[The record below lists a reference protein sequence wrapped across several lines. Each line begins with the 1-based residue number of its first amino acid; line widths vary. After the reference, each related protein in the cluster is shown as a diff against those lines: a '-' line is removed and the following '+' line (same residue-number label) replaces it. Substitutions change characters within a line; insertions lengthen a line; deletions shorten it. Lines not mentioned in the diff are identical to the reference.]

1 MKKAEVDEDVLWAVH
16 EYLNVFGDIE
26 SLKVLR
32 TWLKEEK
39 HIIIKPW
46 KLRNCLF
53 AKMRLRYK
61 RIEPIS
67 W

>member
-1 MKKAEVDEDVLWAVH
+1 MEKDAAEDEVLWAVR
-16 EYLNVFGDIE
+16 EYMNASGHMG
-26 SLKVLR
+26 SLKEIR

-46 KLRNCLF
+46 KLRNCMF
-53 AKMRLRYK
+53 GKMRLRYK
-61 RIEPIS
+61 RIEPTS